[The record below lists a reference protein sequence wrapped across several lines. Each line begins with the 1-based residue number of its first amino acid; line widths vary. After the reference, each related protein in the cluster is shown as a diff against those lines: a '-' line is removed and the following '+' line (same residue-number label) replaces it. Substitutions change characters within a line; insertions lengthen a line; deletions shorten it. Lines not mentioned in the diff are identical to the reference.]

1 MATCSN
7 GHTSSAADYCDIC
20 GDLIASTGAASPP
33 SSAAGASAP
42 TPTTALATPP
52 GTALVACPSC
62 NAENAGGALFC
73 EDCGYD
79 FTTGQMPAA
88 PSGPPN
94 SLMLDP
100 PSAPAS
106 AAVASAASGTGW
118 VAEVWVDPDWFNLH
132 GINLGDP
139 CPSATT
145 PKVVVLRDPV
155 ATIGRSSRS
164 RGITPTIDCGTD
176 SAVSHKHA
184 TLTLD
189 GDRWFIEDTD
199 STNGTYISVAGSP
212 LPDNAITPAS
222 SRELGAN
229 ERIQLGAWTRIVI
242 RSALPGE

>member
-1 MATCSN
+1 
-7 GHTSSAADYCDIC
+7 
-20 GDLIASTGAASPP
+20 
-33 SSAAGASAP
+33 
-42 TPTTALATPP
+42 
-52 GTALVACPSC
+52 
-62 NAENAGGALFC
+62 
-73 EDCGYD
+73 
-79 FTTGQMPAA
+79 MPAA

-94 SLMLDP
+94 SLTLNP
-100 PSAPAS
+100 PVAPAS
-106 AAVASAASGTGW
+106 GAVASAASGTGW

-145 PKVVVLRDPV
+145 PKVVVLREPV
-155 ATIGRSSRS
+155 ATIGRTSRS

-189 GDRWFIEDTD
+189 GDRWFIEDTV

-212 LPDNAITPAS
+212 LPDNAIAPES
-222 SRELGAN
+222 SRELAAN